1 MKINGAELQ
10 KLRLS
15 RGFSQSQL
23 AKKCNI
29 SLSALRKYEYGERN
43 PKPVV
48 IDRIIREL
56 GVSGYKIVGITN
68 ADRIRA
74 MSNWE
79 LAEFIYNVS
88 NNLVKISTCEED
100 CELCKSSESNCIY
113 QIGEWLISESD
124 K

>member
-1 MKINGAELQ
+1 MTINGAELQ

-68 ADRIRA
+68 ADRIRS
-74 MSNWE
+74 MTNWE

-88 NNLVKISTCEED
+88 NRANKISTREEECAKCEYAD
-100 CELCKSSESNCIY
+100 DYCIY

>member
-15 RGFSQSQL
+15 KGFSQSQL

>member
-1 MKINGAELQ
+1 MAINGAELQ

-15 RGFSQSQL
+15 KGLSQREF
-23 AKKCNI
+23 AERCNI

-56 GVSGYKIVGITN
+56 GVAGYKIAGMTN

-88 NNLVKISTCEED
+88 NGSTKISTCEEKCAE
-100 CELCKSSESNCIY
+100 CEYSYGYCTY
-113 QIGEWLISESD
+113 QIGEWLISES
-124 K
+124 

>member
-1 MKINGAELQ
+1 M
-10 KLRLS
+10 RLS

-29 SLSALRKYEYGERN
+29 SLSALRKYEYGKRN

-56 GVSGYKIVGITN
+56 GVSGYKVIGVTN
-68 ADRIRA
+68 ADKIRN
-74 MSNWE
+74 MTNWE

-100 CELCKSSESNCIY
+100 CELCKSSESNCKY
-113 QIGEWLISESD
+113 MIGEWLISESD

>member
-15 RGFSQSQL
+15 KGFSQSQL

-29 SLSALRKYEYGERN
+29 SLSALRKYEHGERN

-48 IDRIIREL
+48 IDRIIHEL
-56 GVSGYKIVGITN
+56 GVPGYRVIGITN
-68 ADRIRA
+68 ADKIKS
-74 MSNWE
+74 MNNWE